1 MKARGTYKAVKG
13 IIPLQAYIRGQ
24 LVRRQAISA
33 LYCVK
38 SIVRFQALARGY
50 KVRHSEIGLAVRQI
64 FKVNILELIISAQS
78 SVFYLNFFNTR
89 VKGFSFNQI
98 LKDVIIE

>member
-1 MKARGTYKAVKG
+1 LKAGGTYKAVKG

-24 LVRRQAISA
+24 LIRRQAISA

-38 SIVRFQALARGY
+38 SVVRFQALARGY
-50 KVRHSEIGLAVRQI
+50 KVRHSEIGLAVQKI

-78 SVFYLNFFNTR
+78 SVFCLKFFNR
-89 VKGFSFNQI
+89 HVKGFSFHQY
-98 LKDVIIE
+98 

>member
-1 MKARGTYKAVKG
+1 LKARGTYKTVKV

-50 KVRHSEIGLAVRQI
+50 KVRHSDIGLAVQKI
-64 FKVNILELIISAQS
+64 FKVNILELMISAQS
-78 SVFYLNFFNTR
+78 SVVY
-89 VKGFSFNQI
+89 V
-98 LKDVIIE
+98 

>member
-1 MKARGTYKAVKG
+1 MSDSYLIQLKARGTYKTVKG

-33 LYCVK
+33 LCCVK

-50 KVRHSEIGLAVRQI
+50 KVRHSDIGLAVQKLL
-64 FKVNILELIISAQS
+64 KVNILELMISAQS
-78 SVFYLNFFNTR
+78 FVVYLW
-89 VKGFSFNQI
+89 
-98 LKDVIIE
+98 